1 MFKNK
6 KKRKKE
12 FISQY
17 KKLENDFRNE
27 FNTLFQETNDES
39 YMIGY
44 LSIKKALE
52 NKKKE
57 IVKEL
62 DRTVARAVAENP
74 LKIIIPVPKGIAPH
88 FCEYYFKSFYKENKL
103 KLTTNELIDLYINFD
118 ELYEQTINKNK
129 RIQEEEYG
137 LNDLLNSCDSEEE
150 MINLG
155 ELGAGLDSAADSE
168 LISFT
173 TIKKLLDVQIYQLC
187 TNDCM
192 FKSIADRR
200 IDSIAEYIKYKKFEK
215 CIVNTTFST
224 LKKKPSKIKEY
235 ILQMCD
241 ASYRYLNLH
250 KYFVDI
256 KYSIDIILY
265 HIKTED
271 RDEIE
276 KILLSL
282 YFNSLFSGSETGRLR
297 HSLLE
302 AKYEGLYEVFKSR
315 YCREAIEKLT
325 ANIEM
330 FYINRYVLLQEFKDI
345 KYFNEDINYFY
356 YDVDV
361 NSGYYQH

>member
-27 FNTLFQETNDES
+27 FNKLFQEMNDES

-57 IVKEL
+57 IIEDL
-62 DRTVARAVAENP
+62 DRNVAEVVAENP
-74 LKIIIPVPKGIAPH
+74 LKIIIPVPKRIAPH

-137 LNDLLNSCDSEEE
+137 LNDLLNNCDSEEE

-155 ELGAGLDSAADSE
+155 ELAAGLDSAADSE
-168 LISFT
+168 LISLT

-187 TNDCM
+187 TNHCM
-192 FKSIADRR
+192 FKSIADER
-200 IDSIAEYIKYKKFEK
+200 IDSIVEYIKYKKFEK
-215 CIVNTTFST
+215 GIVNTTFST
-224 LKKKPSKIKEY
+224 LKKNPSKFKEY

-241 ASYRYLNLH
+241 ASYRYINLH
-250 KYFVDI
+250 KYFVDT
-256 KYSIDIILY
+256 KYSVDIILY
-265 HIKTED
+265 HIAKHRSCVKTED
-271 RDEIE
+271 RNEIE

-282 YFNSLFSGSETGRLR
+282 YFNSLFSGSEIELLEE
-297 HSLLE
+297 SLLK

-315 YCREAIEKLT
+315 YCRATIEKLT
-325 ANIEM
+325 TNIET
-330 FYINRYVLLQEFKDI
+330 FYRNRYVLLQEFKDI
-345 KYFNEDINYFY
+345 NTPRIIALL
-356 YDVDV
+356 
-361 NSGYYQH
+361 